1 MCYRP
6 LHINNNTSYFV
17 DGLSVSGYDVPCGKC
32 LDCLNN
38 KKQEWQ
44 TRIAFELSSLY
55 RRGGRAVF
63 LTFTYND
70 ACLPIYRDKKYVVDG
85 KSFEVPCFNHKD
97 VLTFLNR
104 LKVEAYK
111 RFGANSYKYFM
122 CSEYGKNTKRP
133 HYHAIFFLQPFVNW
147 SLFVKICRSKWSYGF
162 MFPKFDKKRGVFVDS
177 NGLSLGFDKPCI
189 SALGGCSKYVSK
201 YITKDMSYYGRKDI
215 QLYLSDKSN
224 KLRMSKYL
232 PKHWQSNNL
241 GISVIDSV
249 NLLDDKSVKEALSN
263 GVVNPLTFKIV
274 PFPKYAIDKLMYKNV
289 ISPRV
294 SEKTNKPLYD
304 RILTDFGRIY
314 MYSVFTSRLH
324 KYCYK
329 MSDVFQNF
337 NTRREALDRLHELR
351 LSDSEKWFGLP
362 SHSITLESL
371 GLLDVTNPSTF
382 VPYALYKM
390 FWRYAP
396 PHLPLR
402 LFHASGGDISKI
414 FDIDMTFSFWL
425 DNKDNEYLKHRYY
438 FSNSAVSKDAD
449 MFRDFF
455 VKYEYVVS
463 LFESISKKNSEL
475 RAVENERKFQI
486 QQDLKQKYKNR
497 YDKSLC

>member
-32 LDCLNN
+32 LDCLNS

-44 TRIAFELSSLY
+44 TRIAFELSALY
-55 RRGGRAVF
+55 KRGGRAVF
-63 LTFTYND
+63 LTFTYNN

-85 KSFEVPCFNHKD
+85 KPFEVPCFNHKD

-104 LKVEAYK
+104 LKVESYK
-111 RFGANSYKYFM
+111 RFGSYSYKYFM
-122 CSEYGKNTKRP
+122 CSEFGKNTKRP
-133 HYHAIFFLQPFVNW
+133 HYHAIFFLQPTVNW
-147 SLFVKICRSKWSYGF
+147 SEFVKICRAKWSYGF

-177 NGLSLGFDKPCI
+177 KGLSLGNGKPCI

-224 KLRMSKYL
+224 KVRMSKFL

-241 GISVIDSV
+241 GISVIDEI
-249 NLLDDKSVKEALSN
+249 NLFDENSVKQALSD
-263 GVVNPLTFKIV
+263 GVCNPLTFKVV

-289 ISPRV
+289 LSPRV

-304 RILTDFGRIY
+304 RVLTEFGRIY

-324 KYCYK
+324 KYCNK
-329 MSDVFQNF
+329 MSNVFQDF
-337 NTRREALDRLHELR
+337 NARRDALDRLHELR
-351 LSDSEKWFGLP
+351 LSDSEKWFGVP
-362 SHSITLESL
+362 SHAITLDTL
-371 GLLDVTNPSTF
+371 GIRDVNNPSTF
-382 VPYALYKM
+382 VPFVLYKM

-402 LFHASGGDISKI
+402 LLHASGGDISKI

-425 DNKDNEYLKHRYY
+425 DNKDTEYLKHRYY
-438 FSNSAVSKDAD
+438 YYNSAVSKDAD

-463 LFESISKKNSEL
+463 LYESISIKNSES
-475 RAVENERKFQI
+475 RAVENERKFQRL
-486 QQDLKQKYKNR
+486 QDLKEKYKNR

>member
-32 LDCLNN
+32 LDCLNA
-38 KKQEWQ
+38 KKQDWQ
-44 TRIAFELSSLY
+44 TRIAFELSNLY
-55 RRGGRAVF
+55 KRGGRAVF

-70 ACLPIYRDKKYVVDG
+70 SCLPVYRDKKYVVDG
-85 KSFEVPCFNHKD
+85 KSFEVPCFNHRD
-97 VLTFLNR
+97 VLAFLNR
-104 LKVEAYK
+104 VKVAAFKKY
-111 RFGANSYKYFM
+111 GPYSYKYFM

-133 HYHAIFFLQPFVNW
+133 HYHAIFFLQPAVNW
-147 SLFVKICRSKWSYGF
+147 ADFVKMVRSKWSYGY

-177 NGLSLGFDKPCI
+177 KGMSLGSDKPCI
-189 SALGGCSKYVSK
+189 SLLGGCSKYVSK
-201 YITKDMSYYGRKDI
+201 YITKDMSYYGREDVK
-215 QLYLSDKSN
+215 LYLSDKSN
-224 KLRMSKYL
+224 KMRMSKYL

-249 NLLDDKSVKEALSN
+249 NIFDEEDVKQALSN
-263 GVVNPLTFKIV
+263 GVVNPLTFKVV

-304 RILTDFGRIY
+304 RVLTDFGRIY
-314 MYSVFTSRLH
+314 MHSVFISRLK
-324 KYCYK
+324 KYCIK
-329 MSDVFQNF
+329 MSQVFQNYDA
-337 NTRREALDRLHELR
+337 RRFALDRLHELE
-351 LSDSEKWFGLP
+351 LSESVKWFGVPAHAL
-362 SHSITLESL
+362 TFESL
-371 GLLDVTNPSTF
+371 GIRDVKDPNTF
-382 VPYALYKM
+382 IPFVLYKM

-402 LFHASGGDISKI
+402 LLHASGGDISKI

-425 DNKDNEYLKHRYY
+425 DNKDTEYLKYRY
-438 FSNSAVSKDAD
+438 FHLNSAVIIDIN
-449 MFRDFF
+449 MFRDFY

-463 LFESISKKNSEL
+463 LFEAISAKQAES
-475 RAVENERKFQI
+475 RAVENERKFQKL
-486 QQDLKQKYKNR
+486 QDLKEKYKNR
-497 YDKSLC
+497 YDKTLC